1 MYQPF
6 LILFKRV
13 HLFLY
18 MSLSVS
24 NYVSNYVSQ
33 VFCRNNETKRKKTFE
48 EDSILTQYL
57 QN

>member
-18 MSLSVS
+18 MSLS
-24 NYVSNYVSQ
+24 VSNYVSQ